1 MIQQLKRRY
10 SSNLLYLQSREEI
23 MNILIADSIK
33 LNQVY
38 IDDIL
43 KNTKFSQPLDFY
55 YADNQEEAK
64 KTIMKYRVDLLLIDF
79 SDGPIKAFDIVEL
92 AKNVNPNMYI
102 IFSSFYSDHN
112 SIIKSMRHGVN
123 DYLIKPLNP
132 NQVVESFN
140 NALDTMASVE
150 GSNKYDSYK
159 EEKVDF
165 VDESLN
171 YIKENYT
178 REIDLDSVANAV
190 FVNPQYFSKVFKKT
204 LGISFSEYVNR
215 LRINHACNL
224 LITTDWPIN
233 NISIEAGFN
242 NVSYFNRVFKQL
254 MNITPYRYREEKL
267 SNRVTKDNI
276 HKLRSM

>member
-1 MIQQLKRRY
+1 
-10 SSNLLYLQSREEI
+10 
-23 MNILIADSIK
+23 
-33 LNQVY
+33 
-38 IDDIL
+38 
-43 KNTKFSQPLDFY
+43 
-55 YADNQEEAK
+55 
-64 KTIMKYRVDLLLIDF
+64 
-79 SDGPIKAFDIVEL
+79 
-92 AKNVNPNMYI
+92 
-102 IFSSFYSDHN
+102 
-112 SIIKSMRHGVN
+112 MRHGVN

-254 MNITPYRYREEKL
+254 MNITPCRYREE
-267 SNRVTKDNI
+267 
-276 HKLRSM
+276 

>member
-1 MIQQLKRRY
+1 
-10 SSNLLYLQSREEI
+10 